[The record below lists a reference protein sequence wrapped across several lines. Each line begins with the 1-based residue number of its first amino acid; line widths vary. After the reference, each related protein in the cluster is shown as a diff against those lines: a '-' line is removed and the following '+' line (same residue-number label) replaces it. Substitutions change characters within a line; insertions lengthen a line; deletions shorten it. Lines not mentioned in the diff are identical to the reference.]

1 MAFRDIPSQVC
12 RLDGLGVGCKVQALE
27 GQIPALDKFH
37 RKFGGTLKPGGDAKF
52 GRAWE
57 PPYSCTGTKHGGS
70 PKKWKIFPQIS
81 VFVLV

>member
-1 MAFRDIPSQVC
+1 MAFRDVPSQVC

-37 RKFGGTLKPGGDAKF
+37 RKFGGTLKPGGNAKF

-57 PPYSCTGTKHGGS
+57 PPYSCTGTKQGGS